1 MFAAAVLSL
10 AAIRSVSPTL
20 SSVPA
25 PAPDPTSRDRIWTDY
40 WRHGRLH
47 SLSGSFSGNYEGNIR
62 RFWVDAFSGIAP
74 PQHALDIGTG
84 NGPLPALLCEIAGD
98 AMPHVDA
105 IDIADINPAWLDSA
119 SASCRQ
125 AIRFHSR
132 TSAEELPFPD
142 GRFSLAVS
150 QYGLE
155 YCRLDAAV
163 NELARVLAPDGKL
176 ALILHHRS
184 SRLAQVAAEEV
195 RLVQWLLGPDG
206 LLPAARAIYPYMHM
220 VASGQRAELQSDAV
234 AGAARDRFNA
244 AQRELS
250 LLAGQSTIPDALE
263 DGREFVASQVS
274 TILQRT
280 RTAEAVAQ
288 EHAEHEHALQGA
300 IFRNEELLAH
310 ALDETGMATLVD
322 QFERAGFHDIQSA
335 PLHHESHLIGWS
347 VNAVRA

>member
-1 MFAAAVLSL
+1 M
-10 AAIRSVSPTL
+10 
-20 SSVPA
+20 
-25 PAPDPTSRDRIWTDY
+25 
-40 WRHGRLH
+40 
-47 SLSGSFSGNYEGNIR
+47 
-62 RFWVDAFSGIAP
+62 DAFASLTST
-74 PQHALDIGTG
+74 QRVLDIGTG
-84 NGPLPALLCEIAGD
+84 NGPLPALLCEISGD
-98 AMPHVDA
+98 SMPQVDA
-105 IDIADINPAWLDSA
+105 IDIADISPAWLDSA
-119 SASCRQ
+119 PASCRQ
-125 AIRFHSR
+125 AIRFHGG

-142 GRFSLAVS
+142 GRFSLAAS

-184 SRLAQVAAEEV
+184 SRLAEVAAEEV
-195 RLVQWLLGPDG
+195 RLVQWLLSPDG
-206 LLPAARAIYPYMHM
+206 LLPAARAIYPYMEM
-220 VASGQRAELQSDAV
+220 AASGQRAQLQSDAA

-250 LLAGQSTIPDALE
+250 LLAGQSAIPDALE

-280 RTAEAVAQ
+280 RTAAAAAQ
-288 EHAEHEHALQGA
+288 EHDEHGHALQDA

-310 ALDETGMATLVD
+310 ALDEAGMATLVD
-322 QFERAGFHDIQSA
+322 QLARAGFHDVQSA
-335 PLHHESHLIGWS
+335 PIHHESHLLGWR